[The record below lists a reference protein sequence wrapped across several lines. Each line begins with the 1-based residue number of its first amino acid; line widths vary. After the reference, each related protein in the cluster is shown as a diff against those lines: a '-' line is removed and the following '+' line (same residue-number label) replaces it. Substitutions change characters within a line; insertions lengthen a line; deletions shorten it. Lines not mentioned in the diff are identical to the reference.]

1 MLSMEL
7 LAMLAAASIGGSAA
21 DGRFQDLDAL
31 DSQISAAV
39 AAGGRPVPID
49 RRIKLANCPQTPEIS
64 NVAGGAVAVRCP
76 ALGWRIRVS
85 VDPAAVPSAASL
97 SEIVVRRGDSIE
109 LVVEG
114 RGYSASALGTSLD
127 EGGAGSRIRVK
138 IPTSAVP
145 VPATVVRAGVASI
158 SG

>member
-31 DSQISAAV
+31 DAQVAASV
-39 AAGGRPVPID
+39 AAGGTPVPID
-49 RRIKLANCPQTPEIS
+49 RRIKLAKCPQEPEIS
-64 NVAGGAVAVRCP
+64 QAAGGAVAVRCP

-85 VDPAAVPSAASL
+85 VEAAGAPPAASL

-127 EGGAGSRIRVK
+127 EGAAGSRIRVK

-145 VPATVVRAGVASI
+145 VPAIVVRAGVASI

>member
-1 MLSMEL
+1 MLGIEL
-7 LAMLAAASIGGSAA
+7 LVMLAASIGGSAA

-31 DSQISAAV
+31 DSQVAAAV
-39 AAGGRPVPID
+39 AAGGTPVPID
-49 RRIKLANCPQTPEIS
+49 RRIKLANCPQTPEVS

-85 VDPAAVPSAASL
+85 VEPAVGPSAASA
-97 SEIVVRRGDSIE
+97 SEIVVRRGDSVE

-145 VPATVVRAGVASI
+145 LSAIVVRAGVASI